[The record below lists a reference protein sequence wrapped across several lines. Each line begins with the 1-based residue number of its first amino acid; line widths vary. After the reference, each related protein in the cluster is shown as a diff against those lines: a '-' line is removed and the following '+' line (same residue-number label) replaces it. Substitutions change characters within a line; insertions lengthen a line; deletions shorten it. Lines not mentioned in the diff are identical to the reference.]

1 MPYSYLLGVLIA
13 CLSLTVSADTTSS
26 EKNLTPLVVTAG
38 LTPLEAIDYGGT
50 LTIIDGDEID
60 ASGSL
65 YLSDLLRSVP
75 GFAINQSGGIGTQT
89 QLRIRGAEANH
100 VLVLRDGVRLND
112 AGGNDEFLF
121 NYALLDNIERIEIIR
136 GPQSALWGTDA
147 LAAVIHIIS
156 KQTEEKNLQ
165 TELEYGSF
173 NSLKAAVSGGYAQSN
188 WGLHGGIT
196 GVDSGGSNISLQGDE
211 KDGFENLT
219 ARFGLDNSWSEAI
232 SSSVRFSHSD
242 AMNEYDGTDFM
253 VTGLPVDA
261 DLWTERG
268 LTTAMAQF
276 RIKPENSRWSSRFD
290 YHYSDTK
297 SENFSLYGRDS
308 RTTAET
314 HEVKVLNSWRL
325 GSQAKDRLN
334 ILMDHRSVDFTQAGT
349 ATDFGDPNQSQ
360 SYQVTGVAIEL
371 QGQINKQFNWQASA
385 RHDDFSVFEDVS
397 NFQLAGRYQLS
408 QQQRIR
414 ATFGTGS
421 KAPSFIE
428 RFGYFPAQFIGNP
441 DLKPEQSR
449 SYELAYEMDYHNHQ
463 LAFIY
468 FNQDLTDEID
478 GFVFDLDAGAFTAR
492 NKLNDSERQGLEFS
506 WLGQWTTHLSS
517 RFNYT
522 YTDATE
528 EDAQG
533 QSHKE
538 VRRPAHITSLTIN
551 YDFAQQ
557 RGRLYSTIHH
567 QSSQLDNFFSP
578 STFVTEKVY
587 LDGFTTVSFNAS
599 WAFSERTRAY
609 LRAENAFDENYQ
621 EVYGYARPGAGF
633 YIGLNHQ
640 FF

>member
-65 YLSDLLRSVP
+65 YLSDLLRFVP

-188 WGLHGGIT
+188 WGLHGGVT

-360 SYQVTGVAIEL
+360 SYEVTGVAIEL

-478 GFVFDLDAGAFTAR
+478 GYVFNMDAGAFTAR